1 MKFHFNGEIGAPS
14 ALSVRYGVSVD
25 ATDFGYAIGNSVR
38 HWLRSC
44 LRTSNVAEVALVAA
58 E

>member
-25 ATDFGYAIGNSVR
+25 ATDFGYAIGNSACIDEC
-38 HWLRSC
+38 SC
-44 LRTSNVAEVALVAA
+44 MQH
-58 E
+58 